1 MTFPHFP
8 CFRLGETSN
17 RHNEYARPRSV
28 EISSQGCSVLE
39 GIQHF
44 RIDALT
50 QQVSPELGY

>member
-1 MTFPHFP
+1 MTFSHFP

-50 QQVSPELGY
+50 QKVSPELGY

>member
-1 MTFPHFP
+1 MTFFHFP

-28 EISSQGCSVLE
+28 EISSKGSSVLE

-44 RIDALT
+44 RIEALT
-50 QQVSPELGY
+50 QKVSPELGF

>member
-1 MTFPHFP
+1 MTFSHFP
-8 CFRLGETSN
+8 CFRLRETSD

-28 EISSQGCSVLE
+28 EISSKGCSVLE

-50 QQVSPELGY
+50 QKVSPESG